1 MNIVKNKDI
10 QRKKLTHF
18 QLNFNTM
25 AEIIANSLEY
35 VLTDGLSF
43 KFAKTASYVSPRGSC
58 TCHSR
63 GSNMYSAVDGT
74 KLIQL
79 RCMGTI

>member
-25 AEIIANSLEY
+25 AEISANSVED

-43 KFAKTASYVSPRGSC
+43 KFAKTAPYVTNRRSC
-58 TCHSR
+58 TVHPQ
-63 GSNMYSAVDGT
+63 GSYTYSAVD
-74 KLIQL
+74 
-79 RCMGTI
+79 